1 MCIHHNPEDLFI
13 VSGPGGPV
21 PRPADFFSLPA
32 AWQTGSVG
40 YGLGTGL
47 GKAGVWETGISV
59 LFNYLNCSQNIS
71 MAGNDFFAVLGDL
84 TGTPFGIGVFLLGPT

>member
-13 VSGPGGPV
+13 VSGPGDLSQGQPI
-21 PRPADFFSLPA
+21 PSLLPA

-47 GKAGVWETGISV
+47 GKARSGRLVYLSC
-59 LFNYLNCSQNIS
+59 FNYLSAHRIFPWLEMTS
-71 MAGNDFFAVLGDL
+71 SLSLG
-84 TGTPFGIGVFLLGPT
+84 I